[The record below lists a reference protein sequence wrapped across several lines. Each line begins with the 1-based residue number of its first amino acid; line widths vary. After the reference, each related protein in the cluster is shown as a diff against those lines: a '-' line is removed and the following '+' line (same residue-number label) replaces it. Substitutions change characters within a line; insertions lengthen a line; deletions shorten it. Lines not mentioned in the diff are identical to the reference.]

1 MTTHQPPPSYLPPSN
16 ICSRVLSWWQG
27 QLGLKELRIIK
38 KNKQWTTLVYLVNI
52 GIRNLAKVVSKVLSS
67 PYDDSE
73 LYFLSEI
80 GEFDQIPFFTLTW
93 VIIIMAGFL
102 ANKNIRAN
110 YVIN

>member
-1 MTTHQPPPSYLPPSN
+1 MMTGSV
-16 ICSRVLSWWQG
+16 RAQG
-27 QLGLKELRIIK
+27 VENNK

-80 GEFDQIPFFTLTW
+80 GEFDQIPFFTLT
-93 VIIIMAGFL
+93 
-102 ANKNIRAN
+102 
-110 YVIN
+110 